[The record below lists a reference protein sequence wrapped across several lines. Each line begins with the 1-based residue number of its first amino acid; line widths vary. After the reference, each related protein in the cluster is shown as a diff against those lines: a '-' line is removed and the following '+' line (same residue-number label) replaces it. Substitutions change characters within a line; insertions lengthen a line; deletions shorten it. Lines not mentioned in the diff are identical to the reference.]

1 MEKAAKQCAAVSH
14 YLQQEVS
21 DMQILKKAAGLA
33 AAFGVL
39 LSSMTAAPAG
49 ITASAHGEAKRLF

>member
-1 MEKAAKQCAAVSH
+1 
-14 YLQQEVS
+14 
-21 DMQILKKAAGLA
+21 MQILKKAAGLA